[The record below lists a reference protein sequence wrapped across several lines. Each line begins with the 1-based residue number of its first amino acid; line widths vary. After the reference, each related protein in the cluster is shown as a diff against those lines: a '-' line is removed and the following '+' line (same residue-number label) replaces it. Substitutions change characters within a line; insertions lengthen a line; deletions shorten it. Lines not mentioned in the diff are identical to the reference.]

1 MTHYIRLKGLA
12 LGGIAGVYGIV
23 QLVSSMGNSDA
34 QLNYAQY
41 AAKITPIIA
50 QTDDTVPLPACRYS
64 YINLSPDDNYPIPH
78 WVYSLPK
85 EADKAL
91 VLAIAKTESRFKPY
105 ARSHRGAVGLMQLMP
120 ATAKYMA
127 GKQPDYLHLAA
138 ANADDTALTATTS
151 GQYVPENPF
160 DFKDP
165 FVSLAIGSKYIDY
178 LQSKK
183 YIGNNLVYTLAAY
196 NAGPRNLLKWK
207 KKYRTRSEA
216 AFVNSIPFKE
226 TRNYV
231 RKVMKDYK
239 HYQTLLPDIQDTVWL
254 DAENC

>member
-23 QLVSSMGNSDA
+23 QLISHVGNNET

-41 AAKITPIIA
+41 AEKITPIIA
-50 QTDDTVPLPACRYS
+50 QTDDTVPFPACRYS
-64 YINLSPDDNYPIPH
+64 YINLSPDDKYPIPH

-85 EADKAL
+85 QADKAL

-127 GKQPDYLHLAA
+127 RKKSNYLHLASA
-138 ANADDTALTATTS
+138 SSEDKELSAT
-151 GQYVPENPF
+151 GQYVPKNPF

-178 LQSKK
+178 LQNKK
-183 YIGNNLVYTLAAY
+183 YIGDNLVYTLAAY

-207 KKYRTRSEA
+207 KKYGTRSKS
-216 AFVNSIPFKE
+216 AFINKIPFKE

-254 DAENC
+254 DGENC